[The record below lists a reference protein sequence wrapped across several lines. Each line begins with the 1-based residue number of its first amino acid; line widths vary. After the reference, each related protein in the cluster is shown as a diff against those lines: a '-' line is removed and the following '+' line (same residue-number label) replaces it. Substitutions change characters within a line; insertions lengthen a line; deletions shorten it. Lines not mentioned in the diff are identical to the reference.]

1 LVFQRA
7 RVGWEE
13 FVWILL
19 DWKPVGG
26 IRQRVII
33 VGGGFASLNA
43 AKGLSGASAPS
54 SF

>member
-1 LVFQRA
+1 
-7 RVGWEE
+7 
-13 FVWILL
+13 LL
-19 DWKPVGG
+19 DWKLVCGSRP
-26 IRQRVII
+26 RVVI